1 MRSIAFIGRAGSGK
15 DSAASRLYPA
25 GYRRVALAD
34 PVREVAL
41 HIDPWVETD
50 QGLTRLSTLVD
61 QLGWDRAKRGVPEV
75 RRLLQ
80 NVGTAVRSVEPDF
93 WLRQA
98 LRQVAALEQE
108 NVPVVVTDCRFRNE
122 ATALR
127 EAGFLLARIVRPG
140 LEPANHVS
148 ETDLDSFPTDA
159 TLCNDSTIEHLF
171 AQVDA
176 LLDG

>member
-61 QLGWDRAKRGVPEV
+61 QLGWDRAKRSVPEV

-80 NVGTAVRSVEPDF
+80 NVGVAVRSVEPDF

-98 LRQVAALEQE
+98 LRQVASLEQE
-108 NVPVVVTDCRFRNE
+108 HVPVVVTDCRFRNE
-122 ATALR
+122 AVALR
-127 EAGFLLARIVRPG
+127 EAGFLLARVVRPG
-140 LEPANHVS
+140 LEPADHVS

-159 TLCNDSTIEHLF
+159 TLCNSGTLEHLF